1 MLAVQSRRA
10 VLPAE
15 LSSTCR
21 PFPRHSRSS
30 PPAHPS
36 PGVLRL
42 TGCGDPRDQ
51 APGTLG
57 PVGQAHPPPWALLPA
72 GACLGWR
79 GSPVQ
84 RASRHHAPG
93 QGARSACPLCSST
106 ASPAARGV
114 AALTTSAEAAVLS
127 QQECRRLQEIP
138 RVSRS
143 RATHLQPPGGNS

>member
-1 MLAVQSRRA
+1 MLAAQSRRA

-21 PFPRHSRSS
+21 PFPRHSRSL

-42 TGCGDPRDQ
+42 TGCGDPQDQ

-57 PVGQAHPPPWALLPA
+57 PVGQAHPPPRALLPA
-72 GACLGWR
+72 GTCLRWR

-106 ASPAARGV
+106 ASPAALGIV
-114 AALTTSAEAAVLS
+114 APNPLCGGRCPLSARVRAAAGGSPGFQITCNPPAAS
-127 QQECRRLQEIP
+127 QRE
-138 RVSRS
+138 
-143 RATHLQPPGGNS
+143 